1 MSRFQAV
8 DFHAPGRLIDQ
19 DGHGH
24 GSTCQ
29 ASVLPTPVEPERR
42 RPVRSFVSLTGEQGQ
57 LSRLFFSGVRYGQ
70 RRILE
75 LLQADRAPPEFV
87 DTQAMVQPLDAE
99 GRQARGLPPDRG

>member
-19 DGHGH
+19 DGQGH

-29 ASVLPTPVEPERR
+29 ASVPGTPVEPEGKW
-42 RPVRSFVSLTGEQGQ
+42 PVRSFVSLTGEQGK
-57 LSRLFFSGVRYGQ
+57 LVRLFFSGVRYGQ
-70 RRILE
+70 RQILE

-87 DTQAMVQPLDAE
+87 DTQAMVQPLDAA
-99 GRQARGLPPDRG
+99 GRQAQGLPPDRG